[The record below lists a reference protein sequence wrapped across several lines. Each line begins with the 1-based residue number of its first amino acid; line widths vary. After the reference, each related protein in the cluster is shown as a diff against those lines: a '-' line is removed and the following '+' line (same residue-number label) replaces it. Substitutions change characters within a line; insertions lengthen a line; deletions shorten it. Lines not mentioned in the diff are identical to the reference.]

1 MKKRV
6 LKGAKTRFWGM
17 KIAFWS
23 SKSPR
28 NAKKMRINSVS
39 GDSQEILVDLEM
51 WQKMLK
57 WPFSVVLSINR
68 WKGHVCKFC
77 WNDLTMGIWE
87 GHWSLDSKMIWVY
100 WKKKKAKRS
109 PDRKFDNEREFYLKP
124 ERCPDWITVSAYN
137 TNICYI
143 FLVNDPKEMN
153 GWCIYSMMKEGFAS
167 VTRWEREGWHKGK
180 CCQK

>member
-1 MKKRV
+1 MFDFTGSIRPLWSYSRKLWFWEVKKRCFLWKNAYCEV
-6 LKGAKTRFWGM
+6 QKRVFEVWKLRFGVRNRQEMQKKCEKT
-17 KIAFWS
+17 
-23 SKSPR
+23 
-28 NAKKMRINSVS
+28 SVS

-57 WPFSVVLSINR
+57 WPFLVVLSINR

-87 GHWSLDSKMIWVY
+87 GHQSLDSKMIWVY

-124 ERCPDWITVSAYN
+124 ERCPD
-137 TNICYI
+137 
-143 FLVNDPKEMN
+143 
-153 GWCIYSMMKEGFAS
+153 
-167 VTRWEREGWHKGK
+167 
-180 CCQK
+180 